1 MNYQGLSI
9 LNGIINLV
17 VVCFAATNHSS
28 VSMQFTVLCSIY
40 VLVQWREN
48 RLEFSAISEKSR
60 AENFLFSYEDY
71 RFVNANSYIRFG
83 VFCLHLQCW
92 RHD

>member
-28 VSMQFTVLCSIY
+28 VCTQFTALSVSYLRAGTMAWKSI
-40 VLVQWREN
+40 R
-48 RLEFSAISEKSR
+48 I
-60 AENFLFSYEDY
+60 
-71 RFVNANSYIRFG
+71 
-83 VFCLHLQCW
+83 
-92 RHD
+92 